1 MKKTLHLKTCFLL
14 LFLAV
19 LLYLAAAAVMICR
32 YGQKDDKE
40 KSDIAIILGAA
51 TWENEVSPVFRE
63 RINHGIQLY
72 REGYVDKILLT
83 GGKAKDNAHSD
94 AYVAMQYVLLQGI
107 PREDILLEEEST
119 ITREN
124 LDNAIAIMEKAGF
137 HSAIIVSDPLHMK
150 RAMLMVEEQ
159 TMTFHSSPTPTTMY
173 RSLKT
178 QLPFLVREVVL
189 YTGYQLYYFLLR

>member
-1 MKKTLHLKTCFLL
+1 MRFAFRITEHERFPDLHAFKPDMQGQ
-14 LFLAV
+14 AV
-19 LLYLAAAAVMICR
+19 WITELCLELD
-32 YGQKDDKE
+32 G
-40 KSDIAIILGAA
+40 
-51 TWENEVSPVFRE
+51 
-63 RINHGIQLY
+63 
-72 REGYVDKILLT
+72 
-83 GGKAKDNAHSD
+83 
-94 AYVAMQYVLLQGI
+94 LQGI

>member
-1 MKKTLHLKTCFLL
+1 M
-14 LFLAV
+14 
-19 LLYLAAAAVMICR
+19 
-32 YGQKDDKE
+32 
-40 KSDIAIILGAA
+40 
-51 TWENEVSPVFRE
+51 SPVFRE

-150 RAMLMVEEQ
+150 RAMLMV
-159 TMTFHSSPTPTTMY
+159 
-173 RSLKT
+173 
-178 QLPFLVREVVL
+178 
-189 YTGYQLYYFLLR
+189 